1 MISLLVGKKGSGKT
15 KKLINLANEAIE
27 NSNGNVVVIEKGNKL
42 TYDVNHD
49 AKLVNIDLYKI
60 KSFESLFGFI
70 CGMCAGNYDITNMFI
85 DSTLKIAG
93 ENLDNLTGF
102 IERLDGIMSSANVKL
117 TISLSMD
124 ETKLPSDINTD
135 VEII

>member
-15 KKLINLANEAIE
+15 KKLIDLANNAVE
-27 NSNGNVVVIEKGNKL
+27 NSSGNVVVIEKGNKL

-60 KSFESLFGFI
+60 KNFESLFGFI
-70 CGMCAGNYDITNMFI
+70 CGMCAGNYDITDMFI

-93 ENLDNLTGF
+93 ENLENLADF
-102 IERLDGIMSSANVKL
+102 IGKLDSIMRSANVKL
-117 TISLSMD
+117 TILLSMD
-124 ETKLPSDINTD
+124 EMQLPSDINA
-135 VEII
+135 EIQII